1 MKPDREVFDRVGG
14 HGSMRW
20 RTRVLFL
27 DDNLVNVEGARE
39 AGFARRAGAGRGAG
53 PAVLVHAGVLG

>member
-1 MKPDREVFDRVGG
+1 
-14 HGSMRW
+14 MRSSTASRARLDAV

-39 AGFARRAGAGRGAG
+39 AGFRAERAQGVEQAR
-53 PAVLVHAGVLG
+53 AVLVHAGVLG